1 VPRTLSSRSK
11 IGQWLLIWAAL
22 PISALLPSLAGSAH
36 YRLVEGSS
44 LVDDCLICDRPTLL
58 FPLRG
63 SFELAPLE
71 SNPLYASYLLTN
83 VQFVSAAPGGTHY
96 QITGS
101 GSYRIGGEVAVQQT
115 LSLALDIDDGSTNT
129 FCTFTNAP
137 GPNPLPWPMIRA
149 SAVQTNGTLLHTY
162 SVTLVTAPL
171 QEIWFSTRQGL
182 TPSVPSFMP
191 PRLSNGDVLSDSGRV
206 VRRNTDLMRR
216 FGLMPSVDQ
225 ATYDVDALDVTPGG
239 EILFSLRD
247 GVFSETLGWLQGG
260 DLLSDTGRIVKSNQ
274 ELLAAFV
281 SKSTRPDA
289 GLDGVQ
295 MMSNGEILFSIST
308 NVFSETLGVN
318 LSRGDLLSSTGQVVK
333 TSQQL
338 LSAFQPNPKDGDYG
352 LAAFH
357 VWPSGE
363 VWFTTET
370 GFTSSLGPVLAGDLL
385 SDQGYIVFHNLEL
398 VSAFAPV
405 EDLDNFGL
413 DALFLVTDTLPP
425 LPAPRLSSPSHSV
438 SPPGFLF
445 HWDSSGRIFQ
455 LQRASAV
462 TGPYLPVSP
471 ILPDLRWLEPDG
483 SASGAA
489 AFYRLRSW

>member
-11 IGQWLLIWAAL
+11 VGQWLLIWAAL
-22 PISALLPSLAGSAH
+22 PMSALLPSLAGSAH

-71 SNPLYASYLLTN
+71 SNPLYATYMLTN
-83 VQFVSAAPGGTHY
+83 VQFLSAAPAGTHF

-101 GSYRIGGEVAVQQT
+101 GTYRIGGEVAIQQT
-115 LSLALDIDDGSTNT
+115 LSLALEINDGSTNT
-129 FCTFTNAP
+129 FSSFTNAP
-137 GPNPLPWPMIRA
+137 GLTPLPWPMIRA
-149 SAVQTNGTLLHTY
+149 SAIQTNGTLLHTY
-162 SVTLVTAPL
+162 SVTLVAAPL
-171 QEIWFSTRQGL
+171 QEIWFSIRQGL
-182 TPSVPSFMP
+182 TPSLPGFAP

-206 VRRNTDLMRR
+206 VRRNADLMRR
-216 FGLMPSVDQ
+216 FGLMPSIDP
-225 ATYDVDALDVTPGG
+225 ATYDVDALDVGPGG

-247 GVFSETLGWLQGG
+247 DVFSETLGWLQGG
-260 DLLSDTGRIVKSNQ
+260 DLLSDAGRIVKSNQ

-281 SKSTRPDA
+281 GKSTPPDA

-308 NVFSETLGVN
+308 NVFSDKLGVN
-318 LSRGDLLSSTGQVVK
+318 LSRGDLLSSTGQIVK

-363 VWFTTET
+363 VWFNTET
-370 GFTSSLGPVLAGDLL
+370 GFNSSLGPLLAGDLL
-385 SDQGYIVFHNLEL
+385 SDRGYIVFHNLEL

-405 EDLDNFGL
+405 EDLNNFGL

-425 LPAPRLSSPSHSV
+425 LPAPRLSVPSRSL
-438 SPPGFLF
+438 SPPDFLLQ
-445 HWDSSGRIFQ
+445 WDSSGRVFQ
-455 LQRASAV
+455 LQRASVV

-471 ILPDLRWLEPDG
+471 IIPDLRWLDMDSSG
-483 SASGAA
+483 SGAA